1 MMWNLYLFLGF
12 RKMRNR
18 IHIDFSGNITYNDY
32 TVTDLLLKNLY
43 WAGRK
48 TRVHQM
54 AGKTPAVFNSFSGEA
69 LWGDNKII
77 AICNNYEYNIDTKR
91 EFFSWL

>member
-1 MMWNLYLFLGF
+1 MRWNLHLFLDC
-12 RKMRNR
+12 RRMRNR

-54 AGKTPAVFNSFSGEA
+54 AGKTPAVFIMRK
-69 LWGDNKII
+69 NKLVSIFDKHRI
-77 AICNNYEYNIDTKR
+77 
-91 EFFSWL
+91 

>member
-1 MMWNLYLFLGF
+1 MRWNLYLFLGF

-32 TVTDLLLKNLY
+32 AVIDLLLKNLY

-54 AGKTPAVFNSFSGEA
+54 AGKTPAVFNSFSGED
-69 LWGDNKII
+69 L
-77 AICNNYEYNIDTKR
+77 
-91 EFFSWL
+91 